1 MVDTKPKDDKS
12 KEADPRVAAKSSDAT
27 KSIYEMAEEN
37 YTRFIDEIIKFQS
50 ECSRAVSNLQ
60 SDYIQ
65 TTKNTVL
72 ASFLA
77 QKQLANYFSDIL
89 KYNNIPLPPPYM
101 EQFLTRQSDGLANNS
116 IGTLHTNNQLTLNLF
131 EAARDN
137 LKIINQMANTITES
151 YSDVLTSWNVFLS
164 QEQQRLFK

>member
-1 MVDTKPKDDKS
+1 MVDTKSKDDKS
-12 KEADPRVAAKSSDAT
+12 KEADPRVAAKSSDTT

-37 YTRFIDEIIKFQS
+37 YNRLIDEIIKFQS
-50 ECSRAVSNLQ
+50 ECSKAISNLQ

-72 ASFLA
+72 AGFLA
-77 QKQLANYFSDIL
+77 QKQLANDFSDIL
-89 KYNNIPLPPPYM
+89 KYNNIPLSPLYM
-101 EQFLTRQSDGLANNS
+101 EQFLTRQSDGIANNT
-116 IGTLHTNNQLTLNLF
+116 IGTLHTNNQLTLNIL

-137 LKIINQMANTITES
+137 LKIFNQMANTMAGS
-151 YSDVLTSWNVFLS
+151 YSDALTSWNTFFS